1 MASVSSNVLSSSTN
15 APPAP
20 VSSTNSINT
29 QLNNRIKTAESK
41 PNNQGESAKPIA
53 GEDGFMK
60 QINSA
65 LDNTSN
71 YIKSLTT
78 SSTTKSQNNKPSG
91 KPNTTA
97 KNQSIPEPMMY
108 VTDNY
113 IIILGL
119 FIAFITLVL
128 LYFFSKT
135 FNVGRVKEKMK
146 LYNLYQKISDFEY
159 RQSESG
165 TLALKDVQVASA
177 YNAANMGSQML
188 SYTSEHILTQVLRSG
203 ARYIEL
209 NIFSSKFGQDGIP
222 VIDGG
227 FKQGE
232 WKLMLNSTTFEQA
245 IITIAQNA
253 FKPLESEGGAP
264 NSGDPLFLALNLST
278 GHNIYCLDKVADIL
292 VDYFSDKLL
301 EAKYAYQFNGNIQDI
316 KMNDLQGKVVIF
328 SSSGYEGSKLEE
340 LVNSTWVDET
350 NGGNALLLSGTTS
363 EGFTSDELNT
373 IKKSTAESQLLV
385 HPEGV
390 RLMDSRSSVGV
401 YDKSAPHGMDTKKA
415 TNIKKGGVLGKN
427 KKYLNNVDLNSVNIT
442 NPSTDTE
449 LEDKSVKLSEVIKRE
464 FGNDLA
470 KKSKTEN
477 TDKFQDVD
485 IDIQLPTVDDNDG
498 LHSTKPNIIRISA
511 SIFSNPGFDGTRLK
525 NHNKTGI
532 TIVVPHVEGDYLTR
546 NYDPTLAWDL
556 GCQFVTMNYQEIDEN
571 MDTYITHF
579 ETKAILPITLV

>member
-1 MASVSSNVLSSSTN
+1 MSSNTTSTKTTTAN
-15 APPAP
+15 
-20 VSSTNSINT
+20 NINNR
-29 QLNNRIKTAESK
+29 LNNRIKTAEAKANSVGDSSGISSK
-41 PNNQGESAKPIA
+41 DDTGIL
-53 GEDGFMK
+53 K

-65 LDNTSN
+65 LDNTTT
-71 YIKSLTT
+71 YLKSFTG
-78 SSTTKSQNNKPSG
+78 SDKQKAQNANVSP
-91 KPNTTA
+91 A
-97 KNQSIPEPMMY
+97 KNNQIISEPMMY

-119 FIAFITLVL
+119 FIAFIVLVL

-146 LYNLYQKISDFEY
+146 LYNLYQKISDFDY

-165 TLALKDVQVASA
+165 TLTLKEVQVASA

-188 SYTSEHILTQVLRSG
+188 SYTSEHILVQVLRSG

-209 NIFSSKFGQDGIP
+209 NVFASKFGKDAIP

-227 FKQGE
+227 FKKGE
-232 WKLMLNSTTFEQA
+232 WKLMLNSTTFEQT

-292 VDYFSDKLL
+292 VDYLSDKLL
-301 EAKYAYQFNGNIQDI
+301 EPKYAYQFNKNIQNI
-316 KMNDLQGKVVIF
+316 KLNEIQGKVIIF
-328 SSSGYEGSKLEE
+328 ASSGYEGSKLEE

-350 NGGNALLLSGTTS
+350 VSSIITAPT
-363 EGFTSDELNT
+363 EGFVADELNT
-373 IKKSTAESQLLV
+373 IKKA
-385 HPEGV
+385 
-390 RLMDSRSSVGV
+390 M
-401 YDKSAPHGMDTKKA
+401 
-415 TNIKKGGVLGKN
+415 NNNKKGKGAQN
-427 KKYLNNVDLNSVNIT
+427 KSKKLSKLNTIESSDKLEANI
-442 NPSTDTE
+442 SD

-470 KKSKTEN
+470 GKNKN
-477 TDKFQDVD
+477 TDATSENYQ
-485 IDIQLPTVDDNDG
+485 DIQQPSLDE
-498 LHSTKPNIIRISA
+498 STYNSSPNIIRISA
-511 SIFSNPGFDGTRLK
+511 EVFNNPGFDGARLK
-525 NHNKTGI
+525 NHNKTGL

-546 NYDPTLAWDL
+546 NYDPTPAWDL
-556 GCQFVTMNYQEIDEN
+556 GCQFVAMNYQEIDEH

-579 ETKAILPITLV
+579 ETKGIIANESNL

>member
-1 MASVSSNVLSSSTN
+1 MASVSSNVLPSSTN
-15 APPAP
+15 APPTPVSSAT

-41 PNNQGESAKPIA
+41 PNNQGESAKPDD
-53 GEDGFMK
+53 GENGFMK

-71 YIKSLTT
+71 YLKSLTT
-78 SSTTKSQNNKPSG
+78 SSTTKSQNNKPSS
-91 KPNTTA
+91 KPNNTA
-97 KNQSIPEPMMY
+97 KSQSIPEPMMY

-135 FNVGRVKEKMK
+135 FNVGRAKEKMK

-159 RQSESG
+159 RKSESG

-373 IKKSTAESQLLV
+373 IKKS
-385 HPEGV
+385 
-390 RLMDSRSSVGV
+390 
-401 YDKSAPHGMDTKKA
+401 MDTKKA

-427 KKYLNNVDLNSVNIT
+427 KKYLNSVDLNSVNIT
-442 NPSTDTE
+442 NPSTDNE

-464 FGNDLA
+464 FVNDLA
-470 KKSKTEN
+470 KKRKTGN
-477 TDKFQDVD
+477 ADKFQDVD
-485 IDIQLPTVDDNDG
+485 VDIQLPTLDNNDG

-546 NYDPTLAWDL
+546 NYDPTPAWDL
-556 GCQFVTMNYQEIDEN
+556 GCQFVSMNYQEIDEN

-579 ETKAILPITLV
+579 ETKAILPVSLSV

>member
-1 MASVSSNVLSSSTN
+1 
-15 APPAP
+15 
-20 VSSTNSINT
+20 
-29 QLNNRIKTAESK
+29 
-41 PNNQGESAKPIA
+41 
-53 GEDGFMK
+53 MK

-71 YIKSLTT
+71 YLKSLTT
-78 SSTTKSQNNKPSG
+78 SSTPKPQNNKQSG
-91 KPNTTA
+91 KENNTT
-97 KNQSIPEPMMY
+97 KSKSIPEPMMY

-227 FKQGE
+227 FKRGE

-301 EAKYAYQFNGNIQDI
+301 EAKYAYQFNNNVQDI

-328 SSSGYEGSKLEE
+328 ASSGYEGSKLEE

-350 NGGNALLLSGTTS
+350 NGGNELLLPMSTS

-373 IKKSTAESQLLV
+373 IKKV
-385 HPEGV
+385 
-390 RLMDSRSSVGV
+390 MDKRV
-401 YDKSAPHGMDTKKA
+401 M
-415 TNIKKGGVLGKN
+415 N
-427 KKYLNNVDLNSVNIT
+427 KKDKVFGQNKQYLNSVDLNSVDLNSVDIT
-442 NPSTDTE
+442 NPATDNE

-470 KKSKTEN
+470 KNRKTRN
-477 TDKFQDVD
+477 ADKFQDVD
-485 IDIQLPTVDDNDG
+485 IELPTVDDSSDP
-498 LHSTKPNIIRISA
+498 HSTTPNIIRISA

-546 NYDPTLAWDL
+546 NYDPTQAWDL
-556 GCQFVTMNYQEIDEN
+556 GCQFVAMNYQEIDEN

>member
-1 MASVSSNVLSSSTN
+1 MASVSTNSSSTN
-15 APPAP
+15 APPAQVSSAT
-20 VSSTNSINT
+20 VSSTNSINK

-41 PNNQGESAKPIA
+41 PNSPGESQKPA
-53 GEDGFMK
+53 VAENGFMK

-71 YIKSLTT
+71 YLKSLTK
-78 SSTTKSQNNKPSG
+78 SSTTKPQNNKPSG
-91 KPNTTA
+91 KVNNTV
-97 KNQSIPEPMMY
+97 KGPSITEPMMY

-119 FIAFITLVL
+119 FIAFIALVL

-165 TLALKDVQVASA
+165 ALALKDVQVASA

-227 FKQGE
+227 FKRGE

-292 VDYFSDKLL
+292 VDYLSDKLL
-301 EAKYAYQFNGNIQDI
+301 EAKYAYQFNNNIQDI
-316 KMNDLQGKVVIF
+316 KMNELQGKVIIF
-328 SSSGYEGSKLEE
+328 ASSGYEGSKLEE

-350 NGGNALLLSGTTS
+350 NAGSPSLFSATT

-373 IKKSTAESQLLV
+373 IKKA
-385 HPEGV
+385 
-390 RLMDSRSSVGV
+390 MDKKSVN
-401 YDKSAPHGMDTKKA
+401 KKA
-415 TNIKKGGVLGKN
+415 IN
-427 KKYLNNVDLNSVNIT
+427 KKSVPLTSIEKSSINNK
-442 NPSTDTE
+442 

-464 FGNDLA
+464 FGKDL
-470 KKSKTEN
+470 KEKY
-477 TDKFQDVD
+477 QD
-485 IDIQLPTVDDNDG
+485 IDIELPTVDNSSDS
-498 LHSTKPNIIRISA
+498 HSTISNIIRISA

-546 NYDPTLAWDL
+546 NYDPTQAWDL
-556 GCQFVTMNYQEIDEN
+556 GCQFVAMNYQEIDEN

-579 ETKAILPITLV
+579 ETKAILPITPV